1 MKSQLLFQDSL
12 LPFNSVQLGR
22 LVFNAKNPQQE
33 FIDPLDPTP
42 SPNETTVKFQ
52 DDFEQ
57 VLSRERNSKF
67 RSRITALLSISYES
81 RDGSAINLKATR
93 STTYQLLNSGGW
105 FKRACALHR
114 TRLWFEEGITTTRS
128 VYLIVGFRTITDT
141 RITEKIRTGGTT
153 QGAIHVS
160 GASLAGAGSAPFAN
174 FLDSTVNT
182 VQDVNYSRVSS
193 FSAPGEQIYAIQYR
207 KVEFKW
213 LSSRN
218 IDKASLERDNRWMI
232 CWASNEIRGNDD
244 PPGGGADTYDEEYDE
259 EDSEDE
265 DEEEEG
271 EEEEQDMLEAN
282 LASDDDLESD
292 EMCLSED
299 WE

>member
-1 MKSQLLFQDSL
+1 MKSQFLFQDSL

-33 FIDPLDPTP
+33 FLDPLGTTP
-42 SPNETTVKFQ
+42 GPEETTVRFQ
-52 DDFEQ
+52 DDFEE
-57 VLSRERNSKF
+57 VLSRDRNSKF

-93 STTYQLLNSGGW
+93 ATTYQLLNSGKW
-105 FKRACALHR
+105 FKNACALHK

-128 VYLIVGFRTITDT
+128 VYLVVGFRTVTDT
-141 RITEKIRTGGTT
+141 RITEKSTNGGTT
-153 QGAIHVS
+153 QGAVHAS
-160 GASLAGAGSAPFAN
+160 GASLIGAGSAHVAN
-174 FLDSTVNT
+174 LLDSTAST

-218 IDKASLERDNRWMI
+218 IDKASLERDNRWMV
-232 CWASNEIRGNDD
+232 CWAGDEIRGNDD
-244 PPGGGADTYDEEYDE
+244 PRDDREDSEEDDE
-259 EDSEDE
+259 EDVGDE
-265 DEEEEG
+265 DEEEE
-271 EEEEQDMLEAN
+271 EPDMLEAN
-282 LASDDDLESD
+282 LANEDDLESD
-292 EMCLSED
+292 EICLSED
-299 WE
+299 WEVGGEKE